1 MKLEKKYREDRA
13 RRMDQRAARVRD
25 SVQRLPEVEQ
35 PRKEWD
41 LRYTITEAPASADV
55 VLTLDKLV
63 ARNGAFTVGPVSAQV
78 GRGERVALVGANGS
92 GKTTLLAALF
102 GDHAIEAGRISWG
115 TRVALGRLDQS
126 RDAIG
131 GPGQLLDQVMTA
143 LGTTDAAGTRTLLAK
158 FGIGAEHVGRAC
170 ETLSLGERTRAAL
183 AVLQGRAVNVVVL
196 DEPTNHLDVSAIE
209 QLQAALVEFAGTLLI
224 VTHDRALLA
233 ALAPTVT
240 WEFTRTGDSAAV
252 RVNSSQ

>member
-55 VLTLDKLV
+55 VLTLDKVV

-92 GKTTLLAALF
+92 GKTTLLAALL
-102 GDHAIEAGRISWG
+102 GDRPVASGRISWG

-158 FGIGAEHVGRAC
+158 FGLGAEHVGRAG

-196 DEPTNHLDVSAIE
+196 DEPTNHLDTSAIE
-209 QLQAALVEFAGTLLI
+209 QLQAALVEFAGTLLV
-224 VTHDRALLA
+224 VTHDRALMT
-233 ALAPTVT
+233 ALAPSVT
-240 WEFTRTGDSAAV
+240 WDFTRTGDSAAV